1 MVIRKDIML
10 KIFFIFIA
18 ILFCTANYTFAATPT
33 GGQKSDNVSI
43 MYKKPSHDQMRK
55 QFEQRLNLTDKQKE
69 KARQIHKQGHAEMR
83 PVMMKIQMKRQEIE
97 TIRLTKLSER
107 EMTER
112 IDKLNNE
119 ISNLEKQARDIR
131 KKNTQDFEK
140 ILNKSQ
146 RAELEKMKAEGR
158 ARFEKNHQ
166 ARPLFQGLGTPNFL
180 FKPLL
185 PPPDMNMGK

>member
-33 GGQKSDNVSI
+33 GVQKSDNVSI

-97 TIRLTKLSER
+97 TIRLTKLPER

-119 ISNLEKQARDIR
+119 ISNLEKQAREKLEEIHQAVIDLDFAHAASLCR
-131 KKNTQDFEK
+131 KQLRTEYPKKFADAFEK
-140 ILNKSQ
+140 MDGLLGEMDIDGIDALIAS
-146 RAELEKMKAEGR
+146 LE
-158 ARFEKNHQ
+158 
-166 ARPLFQGLGTPNFL
+166 
-180 FKPLL
+180 
-185 PPPDMNMGK
+185 